1 MKGVDRYFDNYNPG
15 HYAPEGTYDT
25 NNFSKNLEELLRL
38 KNLTQEEAAEKCVIP
53 LSKINE
59 WATGLSLP
67 DLIDFVQICT
77 GLQGE
82 PNWLLAKHELIKKR
96 KRQHDKA

>member
-38 KNLTQEEAAEKCVIP
+38 KNLTQEEAAEKCIIP
-53 LSKINE
+53 LAKISQ
-59 WATGLSLP
+59 WATGVSLP
-67 DLIDFVQICT
+67 DLPDFVQLCS
-77 GLQGE
+77 GLHGE
-82 PNWLLAKHELIKKR
+82 PNWLLAKHEPIRRGR
-96 KRQHDKA
+96 KAR